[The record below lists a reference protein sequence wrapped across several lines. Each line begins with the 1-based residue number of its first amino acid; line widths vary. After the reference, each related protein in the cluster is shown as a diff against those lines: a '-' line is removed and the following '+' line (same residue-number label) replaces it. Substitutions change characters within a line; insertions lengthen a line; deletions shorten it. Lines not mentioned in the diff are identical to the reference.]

1 MISNVSRRE
10 ELLNAPGVDE
20 PLVDLSANVSTAN
33 RISNWIDVASTTGGW
48 GGRLTSYRAIGVCA
62 TPSRAVPG
70 EVSGPRN
77 TGAVNRAAVSGRL
90 VGAPRQR
97 RQEIRR
103 GTR

>member
-10 ELLNAPGVDE
+10 ELLNAPG
-20 PLVDLSANVSTAN
+20 VSTAN

-77 TGAVNRAAVSGRL
+77 TGAVNGAAVSGRL

-97 RQEIRR
+97 RLEIRR